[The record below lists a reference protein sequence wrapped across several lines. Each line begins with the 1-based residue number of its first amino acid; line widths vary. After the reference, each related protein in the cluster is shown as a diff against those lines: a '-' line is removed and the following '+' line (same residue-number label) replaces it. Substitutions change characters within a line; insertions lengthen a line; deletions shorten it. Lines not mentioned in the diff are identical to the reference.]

1 MGLLSVEQKY
11 NIILMA
17 ERHPKWTQL
26 ELARWAY
33 EAYQLSSCPSQG
45 TISRLLARKSV
56 FMNSKDHEKGA
67 NRLRKPNNLLVRRI
81 LQEWVSQSIW
91 NGIPITPPIIQDTAQ
106 SVWHRIPA
114 EHREGNGSFTYKWI
128 THFLSKMDVNISNLD
143 AELPK
148 QPKVWTFEERGTL
161 KEILAKIPARDL
173 FTLDETFL
181 AYNLPMDNAQYETS
195 QVQRKIEVLTV
206 MLCANLD
213 GSEKMNPLV
222 IGRYENYRSFRNHFS
237 NDTPDNTSQTSVGER
252 MARKFSLTFHSN
264 RKSWLTSNLFH
275 DWLVWWD
282 KRLVVDNR
290 IICIVLDD
298 SCSHRIINLRLKNIK
313 LVYTSANSRFL
324 PFNWGVLDEFKTH
337 YRVQQYE
344 ALIELQEKI
353 EKRTGERKVLTY
365 DQSALNMSNAFKL
378 IQNSW
383 DAIPVDTI
391 KANWKSSGILPQHM
405 IQLNENVSM
414 AFKKNEA
421 LERKLNEVSDRFH
434 CVRQWDYDILL
445 DLNIENK
452 NTNFLSS
459 EEIVESA
466 IVDEWEP
473 EPKVGTYEDDYG
485 AGNFNLEAFA
495 PVAGEVGEEPFGH
508 VVHIGPTTNARLG
521 KDLIVSNMID
531 KSCDIFSDTVLPTI
545 DDNHL
550 ENVSVATHSTSNQLY
565 PSTETAPATSAYLD
579 EVFNALPHET
589 PTAPSANPLTSHT
602 RNSLPDSTSPAS
614 NSLPPDDILSLNE
627 ADLTLGNEFDLEPVN
642 DYLGQSSANQHESGF
657 GNQRLVILT
666 TLQTN
671 IDIAKS
677 MGNILKHAEFREVGL
692 SDRALNELR
701 FSYNNC
707 LKKIRKAK
715 QALSNTEKRQRNQRL
730 ERHLMHQ
737 DQALVNQSAPPPTKI
752 HGQVDIV
759 PALGIENNAFFTNFP
774 PGQTL
779 DIPSHLQNGSG
790 GSSSRPS
797 S

>member
-56 FMNSKDHEKGA
+56 FMNSKEHEKDA
-67 NRLRKPNNLLVRRI
+67 NRLRKPNNILVRRI

-91 NGIPITPPIIQDTAQ
+91 NGIPISPPIIQDTAQ

-114 EHREGNGSFTYKWI
+114 EHREGNGSFSYKWI
-128 THFLSKMDVNISNLD
+128 THFLSKMDVNVSSLD
-143 AELPK
+143 EEPPK
-148 QPKVWTFEERGTL
+148 PPKVWTFEERGTL
-161 KEILAKIPARDL
+161 KEFLCKIPARNL

-181 AYNLPMDNAQYETS
+181 AYNLPLDYAQYETN
-195 QVQRKIEVLTV
+195 QVQRRIEVVTV

-222 IGRYENYRSFRNHFS
+222 IGKYENYRSFRNHFS
-237 NDTPDNTSQTSVGER
+237 SEPSEGASQLSLGNK
-252 MARKFSLTFHSN
+252 MAKKFSLTYYSN

-290 IICIVLDD
+290 KIYIVLDD

-313 LVYTSANSRFL
+313 LIYTSANSRFL

-344 ALIELQEKI
+344 ALTELQEKI
-353 EKRTGERKVLTY
+353 EKKTGQKKILTY
-365 DQSALNMSNAFKL
+365 DQSLLKMSNAFKL
-378 IQNSW
+378 VKVAW
-383 DAIPVDTI
+383 DAIPPDTI

-405 IQLNENVSM
+405 IQLDESVSM

-421 LERKLNEVSDRFH
+421 LERKLNEVSERFH
-434 CVRQWDYDILL
+434 CMKQWDYDMLL

-459 EEIVESA
+459 EELVQSA

-473 EPKVGTYEDDYG
+473 EEKQVSLEDDYSASG
-485 AGNFNLEAFA
+485 FSLEAFA
-495 PVAGEVGEEPFGH
+495 QVGEVGNDAFGQVEH
-508 VVHIGPTTNARLG
+508 LSHNPTDTLEKNL
-521 KDLIVSNMID
+521 LVSDVID
-531 KSCDIFSDTVLPTI
+531 RPSEFFPNSVLPAI
-545 DDNHL
+545 SGDHHI
-550 ENVSVATHSTSNQLY
+550 ENVAVPPRSNSAQMYPAVSAPPAATG
-565 PSTETAPATSAYLD
+565 YLD
-579 EVFNALPHET
+579 DVFSSLPHE
-589 PTAPSANPLTSHT
+589 PSSANAAASINTHVPSTMPAT
-602 RNSLPDSTSPAS
+602 NSPSPNGIPAT
-614 NSLPPDDILSLNE
+614 DILGIETPALN
-627 ADLTLGNEFDLEPVN
+627 LGNEFDLDSVN
-642 DYLGQSSANQHESGF
+642 DYLGQSSSNPHEPSF

-692 SDRALNELR
+692 SDRSLNELR

-715 QALSNTEKRQRNQRL
+715 QALSGADKRLRQQRL
-730 ERHLMHQ
+730 ERQLI
-737 DQALVNQSAPPPTKI
+737 NQEQSISSTAASPNSKI
-752 HGQVDIV
+752 HRPVEIS
-759 PALGIENNAFFTNFP
+759 PSLEIENSNFFTNFP
-774 PGQTL
+774 SNAPL
-779 DIPSHLQNGSG
+779 DMPPHIQG
-790 GSSSRPS
+790 GTDNSSTRRS

>member
-17 ERHPKWTQL
+17 ERHPRWTQL

-33 EAYQLSSCPSQG
+33 EAYQLPSCPSQG

-56 FMNSKDHEKGA
+56 LMNSKEHEKSA

-106 SVWHRIPA
+106 SVWHRIPS

-128 THFLSKMDVNISNLD
+128 THFLSKMDVNITNLD
-143 AELPK
+143 EELPK
-148 QPKVWTFEERGTL
+148 PPKVWTFEERNVL
-161 KEILAKIPARDL
+161 KEYLAKIPARDL

-195 QVQRKIEVLTV
+195 QVQRRIGVLTV

-222 IGRYENYRSFRNHFS
+222 IGKYENYQSFRNQFA
-237 NDTPDNTSQTSVGER
+237 NDPPDNASQTSLGER
-252 MARKFSLTFHSN
+252 VARKFSLTFHSN

-298 SCSHRIINLRLKNIK
+298 SCSHRIINLRLKNIR
-313 LVYTSANSRFL
+313 LVYTSANSKFL

-344 ALIELQEKI
+344 ALIDLQEKI
-353 EKRTGERKVLTY
+353 AKKTGVKKVLTY

-378 IQNSW
+378 IEKSW
-383 DAIPVDTI
+383 DAIPADTI

-405 IQLNENVSM
+405 IQLNESVSM

-421 LERKLNEVSDRFH
+421 LERKLYDVSKRFH
-434 CVRQWDYDILL
+434 CVKQWDYDILL

-466 IVDEWEP
+466 IVDDWEP
-473 EPKVGTYEDDYG
+473 EPKKGTYEDDYG
-485 AGNFNLEAFA
+485 SGGFTLDAFG
-495 PVAGEVGEEPFGH
+495 PGDVGTDAFGQ
-508 VVHIGPTTNARLG
+508 VVNIDPNSDSGVDR
-521 KDLIVSNMID
+521 DLLVSDVID
-531 KSCDIFSDTVLPTI
+531 NTSDLFSTTVLPSP
-545 DDNHL
+545 DEG
-550 ENVSVATHSTSNQLY
+550 ENLGSTTVQPQPVPTHIYSTPSAASTAT
-565 PSTETAPATSAYLD
+565 AYLD
-579 EVFNALPHET
+579 EVFNTLPQNSSVAQ
-589 PTAPSANPLTSHT
+589 PANPLPPHT
-602 RNSLPDSTSPAS
+602 QNSIPDSNSPAS
-614 NSLPPDDILSLNE
+614 NSLPPNDFLALNDP
-627 ADLTLGNEFDLEPVN
+627 DLNLGNDFDLEPVH
-642 DYLGQSSANQHESGF
+642 DYLGQSNANQREPGF
-657 GNQRLVILT
+657 GNQRLVIMT

-692 SDRALNELR
+692 SDRALGELR

-715 QALSNTEKRQRNQRL
+715 QALSNTDKRQRSQRL
-730 ERHLMHQ
+730 ERQMIQ
-737 DQALVNQSAPPPTKI
+737 QEQSLISQGSQPAAKL
-752 HGQVDIV
+752 HNQVDMV
-759 PALGIENNAFFTNFP
+759 PGLGMGSNAFFGGFSPNP
-774 PGQTL
+774 PM
-779 DIPSHLQNGSG
+779 DMSSHLQNGPETRSPR
-790 GSSSRPS
+790 SS
-797 S
+797 

>member
-56 FMNSKDHEKGA
+56 FMNSKEHEKDA
-67 NRLRKPNNLLVRRI
+67 NRLRKPNNILVRRI

-91 NGIPITPPIIQDTAQ
+91 NGIPISPPIIQDTAQ

-114 EHREGNGSFTYKWI
+114 EHREGNGSFSYKWI
-128 THFLSKMDVNISNLD
+128 THFLSKMDVNVSSLD
-143 AELPK
+143 EEPPK
-148 QPKVWTFEERGTL
+148 PPKVWTFEERGTL
-161 KEILAKIPARDL
+161 KEFLCKIPARNL

-181 AYNLPMDNAQYETS
+181 AYNLPLDYAQYETN
-195 QVQRKIEVLTV
+195 QVQRRIEVVTV

-213 GSEKMNPLV
+213 GSEKMKPLV
-222 IGRYENYRSFRNHFS
+222 IGKYENYRSFRNHFS
-237 NDTPDNTSQTSVGER
+237 NEPPEGASQLSLGNK
-252 MARKFSLTFHSN
+252 MAKKFSLTYYSN

-290 IICIVLDD
+290 KIYIVLDD

-313 LVYTSANSRFL
+313 LIYTSANSRFL

-344 ALIELQEKI
+344 ALTELQEKI
-353 EKRTGERKVLTY
+353 EKKTGQKKILTY
-365 DQSALNMSNAFKL
+365 DQSLLKMSNAFKL
-378 IQNSW
+378 IKVAW
-383 DAIPVDTI
+383 DAIPADTI

-405 IQLNENVSM
+405 IQLDESVSM

-421 LERKLNEVSDRFH
+421 LEKKLYEVSERFH
-434 CVRQWDYDILL
+434 CMKQWDYDMLL

-459 EEIVESA
+459 EELVQSA

-473 EPKVGTYEDDYG
+473 EEKQVSLEDDYG
-485 AGNFNLEAFA
+485 TNGFSLEAFA
-495 PVAGEVGEEPFGH
+495 QVGEVGNDTFGQVEH
-508 VVHIGPTTNARLG
+508 LSHNPTETLEKNL
-521 KDLIVSNMID
+521 LVSDVID
-531 KSCDIFSDTVLPTI
+531 RPSEFFPSSVLPI
-545 DDNHL
+545 NDDQHI
-550 ENVSVATHSTSNQLY
+550 ENVTGPPRSNSTQIYPAVSAPPAATGYLDDVFSTLPHE
-565 PSTETAPATSAYLD
+565 PSSANPATSINTH
-579 EVFNALPHET
+579 VSGTLPATDSPSPNGIPAADILGIET
-589 PTAPSANPLTSHT
+589 PA
-602 RNSLPDSTSPAS
+602 
-614 NSLPPDDILSLNE
+614 LN
-627 ADLTLGNEFDLEPVN
+627 LGNEFDLDSVN
-642 DYLGQSSANQHESGF
+642 DYLGQPSSNPHEPTF

-692 SDRALNELR
+692 SDRSLNELR

-715 QALSNTEKRQRNQRL
+715 QALSGADKRLRQQRL
-730 ERHLMHQ
+730 ERQ
-737 DQALVNQSAPPPTKI
+737 IINQEQSIVSTAASPSSKI
-752 HGQVDIV
+752 HRPVGIS
-759 PALGIENNAFFTNFP
+759 PSLEIENSNFFTNFP
-774 PGQTL
+774 SNASL
-779 DIPSHLQNGSG
+779 DIPPHIQSG
-790 GSSSRPS
+790 TENSSTRRS